1 MTERELHE
9 AAKARITDPSRH
21 CTGTLARDRSGDDV
35 DPRSRDAVSWCAC
48 GALLAVAPVE
58 LLKLTQPIEP
68 GDEAGLRRHPH
79 RGRRGRYPTLCEV
92 AAEHYDGADTLADVN
107 DHFSHADVLGLFDR
121 ALAES

>member
-1 MTERELHE
+1 MTERQLIE

-21 CTGTLARDRSGDDV
+21 CTGTLARDRNGDDV
-35 DPRSRDAVSWCAC
+35 DPRSRDAVSWCAY

-68 GDEAGLRRHPH
+68 GDEVGLDAILIGAAEDAYR
-79 RGRRGRYPTLCEV
+79 TLCEV

-107 DHFSHADVLGLFDR
+107 DHFSHADVLGLFDKPR
-121 ALAES
+121 AAY